1 MWVYLCLWRLQPYGR
16 NSEPC
21 PRHSRS
27 LGKWKNSPPPQMWC
41 PAQDGKI
48 QKKKKRV
55 WVRKPV
61 TNQERIIPAVLP
73 EPLDH
78 CSPVK
83 NQPNIV
89 MTRPVTTQWHFG
101 SSSAVWHKVQEE
113 VGRGSR
119 HTWMND
125 VPRTERGNRRAKTHM
140 HMYTSKQ
147 THSCHGA
154 NELICKGKWAAG
166 VRR

>member
-48 QKKKKRV
+48 QKKKRSLGKKACDKSGTNHSCSFTRAIGPLQSCE
-55 WVRKPV
+55 KSTKYCHDKSCDYTV
-61 TNQERIIPAVLP
+61 TFWEQLSSVAQTTGGSGQRQSTHMDERCAA
-73 EPLDH
+73 DG
-78 CSPVK
+78 K
-83 NQPNIV
+83 
-89 MTRPVTTQWHFG
+89 
-101 SSSAVWHKVQEE
+101 
-113 VGRGSR
+113 
-119 HTWMND
+119 
-125 VPRTERGNRRAKTHM
+125 GNRRSKTHM
-140 HMYTSKQ
+140 RMYTSKQ
-147 THSCHGA
+147 THSCHSA

-166 VRR
+166 VRQ